1 MDDKTLKNMWKSID
15 YLIDNPGYTGI
26 TIEGF
31 LSGKS
36 NSISKRIRETLTAD
50 IVFKAISGLFL
61 LTDIFLYSEVQPMI
75 SNICLAGLLLLIPL
89 IFFEARM
96 LKNLDLIS
104 NNAKSVADKL
114 SEMLTFLKR
123 KSMVIQLSV
132 STTYIFGFTGGM
144 LIYFFLAYGE
154 LRRMGS
160 MDIFVFPSICLF
172 GIILNYIVTN
182 NKLTYQIKHLK
193 ICLSDMDEETLKLV
207 DQRIESK
214 QRNDHFIILGVAAVV
229 FMAFLLF
236 VFALKSM
243 GF

>member
-15 YLIDNPGYTGI
+15 YLIDNPGYSGI

-36 NSISKRIRETLTAD
+36 NSISKKIRETINSDL
-50 IVFKAISGLFL
+50 VFKSISGLFL
-61 LTDIFLYSEVQPMI
+61 LTDIFLYSEVQPVI

-89 IFFEARM
+89 IFFEVSV
-96 LKNLDLIS
+96 LKNLTIIS

-114 SEMLTFLKR
+114 SEMLSFLKR
-123 KSMVIQLSV
+123 KSLVIQLSI
-132 STTYIFGFTGGM
+132 STSYIFGFTGGM
-144 LIYFFLAYGE
+144 LIYFFIAYGE

-172 GIILNYIVTN
+172 GIILNYIVTR
-182 NKLTYQIKHLK
+182 NKLKYQIKHLN

-207 DQRIESK
+207 DHRIESK
-214 QRNDHFIILGVAAVV
+214 QKTDLFIIMGVAAVV
-229 FMAFLLF
+229 FLAFLLF
-236 VFALKSM
+236 VFALKNM

>member
-1 MDDKTLKNMWKSID
+1 MWKSID
-15 YLIDNPGYTGI
+15 YLIDNPGYSGI

-36 NSISKRIRETLTAD
+36 NSISKKIRETINSDL
-50 IVFKAISGLFL
+50 VFKSISGLFL
-61 LTDIFLYSEVQPMI
+61 LTDIFLYSEVQPVI

-89 IFFEARM
+89 IFFEVSV
-96 LKNLDLIS
+96 LKNLTIIS

-114 SEMLTFLKR
+114 SEMLSFLKR
-123 KSMVIQLSV
+123 KSLVIQLSI
-132 STTYIFGFTGGM
+132 STSYIFGFTGGM
-144 LIYFFLAYGE
+144 LIYFFIAYGE

-172 GIILNYIVTN
+172 GIILNYIVTR
-182 NKLTYQIKHLK
+182 NKLKYQIKHLN

-207 DQRIESK
+207 DHRIESK
-214 QRNDHFIILGVAAVV
+214 QKTDLFIIMGVAAVV
-229 FMAFLLF
+229 FLAFLLF
-236 VFALKSM
+236 VFALKNM